1 MKNLILDK
9 IKKPFILIEFNNN
22 EFKLI
27 KKCFNKSQK
36 IYYYYSEFKK
46 LKNYFIENKRFNHF
60 NAGLSFFIQNNKIGI
75 SFFANFFIKNE
86 KVFTLE
92 SFKKNNFNL
101 KVKYFKL
108 ENINNNL
115 ILNCRFYENDKP
127 KRKENIKIFW

>member
-46 LKNYFIENKRFNHF
+46 LKNYFIENNRFNHF